1 MLQVT
6 LNVVG
11 VESVALVQVDIRMLE
26 PLTLKGFEHG
36 KGGDCT
42 AHHGVG
48 DVGVKGGLT

>member
-1 MLQVT
+1 M

-11 VESVALVQVDIRMLE
+11 VQSVALVQVDIVMLE
-26 PLTLKGFEHG
+26 PQALQGFKHG